1 MDLRKSGALAGM
13 AGSVLFVS
21 VFTIEGY
28 LRPGYDPRSMFVSE
42 LSFGPRGWIQITNFI
57 ATGLLVLLF
66 ARAIAAE
73 FTRGRASKAGPAIL
87 TIIAFSLLVSGPL
100 VMDPA
105 STPRDLMT
113 LRSRLHWGFGAL
125 VFSLSPVSCFVF
137 WSRFR
142 RDPTWRSLAW
152 WTLTVGV
159 ITSAAVILMSIGPTR
174 PPALP
179 NAWNE
184 WSGLIQ
190 RAILI
195 PYFVWLFTFATSLYR
210 RSPTAG
216 TPA

>member
-1 MDLRKSGALAGM
+1 M
-13 AGSVLFVS
+13 AGSVLFIL

-28 LRPGYDPRSMFVSE
+28 LRAGYDPRGMFVSE
-42 LSFGPRGWIQITNFI
+42 LSLGPRGWIQIANFV

-66 ARAIAAE
+66 TRAVAAE
-73 FTRGRASKAGPAIL
+73 FRAGKASKAGPIFL
-87 TIIAFSLLVSGPL
+87 TIIGFSLLVSGL
-100 VMDPA
+100 FVMDPA

-137 WSRFR
+137 WRRFR
-142 RDPTWRSLAW
+142 RDAKWQSLAW
-152 WTLTVGV
+152 WTLAVGS
-159 ITSAAVILMSIGPTR
+159 ITTAAVVLMSVGPTR

-190 RAILI
+190 RAMLI
-195 PYFVWLFTFATSLYR
+195 PYFVWLFTFATRLYQR
-210 RSPTAG
+210 K
-216 TPA
+216 